1 MAARKILLVDDDAK
15 LARVLA
21 LRLESEGYDV
31 VTAASGEE
39 ALARLG
45 EARPGFVLADLRM
58 PGMDGI
64 ELLARIQ
71 QRWPGLPVAL
81 ISAHGDIP
89 DAVRATHT
97 GAVDFLTKPVD
108 RERLLE
114 CVLRHVGGA
123 TPEPG
128 DDGRFAAS
136 LVTRSPAMQ
145 AVVEDARRVART
157 DSAVLITGASG
168 SGKEVLARAI
178 HRGSARASRP
188 FVAINCAAVPA
199 DLLESELFG
208 HKKGSFTGAQNDHPG
223 LFRAAAGGSVFLD
236 EIGDMPG
243 GLQVKLLRVL
253 QEREVRPVGETR
265 TVPVDVRVLSATH
278 SDLESRV
285 AAGTFREDLFYRLNV
300 VRLRLP
306 PLDERRED
314 IPLLV
319 AHRLRQLG
327 EAGQPRRV
335 YSPDALEALV
345 ASAWPGNVRQ
355 LFNVVEQNVALA
367 PGRVI
372 SGALVRRSLGET
384 GGGLPSFDE
393 ARADFTR
400 TYLRQLLELAGGN
413 ISRAARLAGRNR
425 TDLYKL
431 LHRHGIR
438 PAEFKAEPAGD
449 DSRLPSA
456 TPESLS
462 RSGH

>member
-1 MAARKILLVDDDAK
+1 MDAKRILLVDDDAK

-31 VTAASGEE
+31 VAAASGEE
-39 ALARLG
+39 ALERLG
-45 EARPGFVLADLRM
+45 ESRPGFVLADLRM

-71 QRWPGLPVAL
+71 ERYPGLPVAL
-81 ISAHGDIP
+81 ISAQGDIP
-89 DAVRATHT
+89 DAVRATHA

-108 RERLLE
+108 RDRLLD
-114 CVLRHVGGA
+114 VVRRHVGDTAGETPSDEGFA
-123 TPEPG
+123 TG
-128 DDGRFAAS
+128 
-136 LVTRSPAMQ
+136 LVTRSPLMQ
-145 AVVEDARRVART
+145 AVIEDARRVART

-168 SGKEVLARAI
+168 TGKEVLARAI
-178 HRGSARASRP
+178 HKASQRAAKP

-208 HKKGSFTGAQNDHPG
+208 HKKGAFTGAHNDHPG
-223 LFRAAAGGSVFLD
+223 LFRAAEGGSVFLD
-236 EIGDMPG
+236 EIGDMPAE
-243 GLQVKLLRVL
+243 LQVKLLRVL

-265 TVPVDVRVLSATH
+265 TLPVDVRVLSATH

-306 PLDERRED
+306 ALDERRED

-319 AHRLRQLG
+319 AHRLHGLA
-327 EAGQPRRV
+327 EAGQPKRV
-335 YSPDALEALV
+335 YSPEAMEVLV
-345 ASAWPGNVRQ
+345 AAAWPGNVRQ
-355 LFNVVEQNVALA
+355 LFNVVEQNVALS

-393 ARADFTR
+393 ARAEFTR
-400 TYLRQLLELAGGN
+400 AYLRQVLELAGGN

-438 PAEFKAEPAGD
+438 PGEFKGQREAARDKPA
-449 DSRLPSA
+449 
-456 TPESLS
+456 T
-462 RSGH
+462 H

>member
-1 MAARKILLVDDDAK
+1 MEHKKILLVDDDAK
-15 LARVLA
+15 LSRVLA

-31 VTAASGEE
+31 VAAASGEE
-39 ALARLG
+39 ALVRLG
-45 EARPGFVLADLRM
+45 EARPRFVLADLRM

-71 QRWPGLPVAL
+71 EKYPGLPVAL
-81 ISAHGDIP
+81 ISAQGDIP
-89 DAVRATHT
+89 DAVRATHA

-108 RERLLE
+108 RDRLLD
-114 CVLRHVGGA
+114 CVRRHVGNGTHTQEA
-123 TPEPG
+123 DENEWSKG
-128 DDGRFAAS
+128 
-136 LVTRSPAMQ
+136 LVTRSPLME
-145 AVVEDARRVART
+145 VVLEDARRVAKT
-157 DSAVLITGASG
+157 DAAVLITGASG
-168 SGKEVLARAI
+168 TGKEVLARAI
-178 HRGSARASRP
+178 HKASARSAKP

-208 HKKGSFTGAQNDHPG
+208 HKKGSFTGAQNDHQG
-223 LFRAAAGGSVFLD
+223 LFRAADGGSVFLD
-236 EIGDMPG
+236 EIGDMPAE
-243 GLQVKLLRVL
+243 LQVKLLRVL

-285 AAGTFREDLFYRLNV
+285 AANTFREDLFYRLNV

-306 PLDERRED
+306 SLDERRED

-319 AHRLRQLG
+319 AHRLQLLAEG
-327 EAGQPRRV
+327 GAPKRV
-335 YSPDALEALV
+335 YSPEAMEVLV
-345 ASAWPGNVRQ
+345 AAAWPGNVRQ

-372 SGALVRRSLGET
+372 SGALVRRSLGEA

-400 TYLRQLLELAGGN
+400 TYLRQVLELAGGN

-431 LHRHGIR
+431 LHRHGIS
-438 PAEFKAEPAGD
+438 PSEFKGGARDKP
-449 DSRLPSA
+449 
-456 TPESLS
+456 TT
-462 RSGH
+462 H